1 MTRHQQDSDSAE
13 SAVIGKSP
21 RAWCKHSCRG
31 EDGGWLCHG
40 AAATTPSL
48 AESAEEGTKVDRLP
62 PPGWMGVPAEKE
74 LPPGS
79 DAAEGRAGAASLCRR
94 GTWATSV
101 GSHRA
106 LVRKPSKWSPRR
118 PRPKQRVP
126 SPRGRYQTAVG
137 GGRDG
142 TRAAM
147 TRNGLEWPFTRPTFL
162 TGHPRPRT
170 PPGGGTSRPQRRQ
183 PRRGTRP
190 GRLPSIEWGRHRSP
204 GTSPKRWRDRRPQP
218 PTPHRRR
225 LRTSERGGSSR
236 ALPVSGSNVIHSS
249 PRSFWSRRRAL
260 PVLKN
265 FAGDGFRWPRAVA
278 LSRWSIRSIWSRH
291 AALL

>member
-1 MTRHQQDSDSAE
+1 MGVPAEKELPSGSDAAEGRAGAASLCRRGTWATSVGSPTKGCRGCSNSAESEVTRHQEDSDSAE
-13 SAVIGKSP
+13 SAVLGKSP

-170 PPGGGTSRPQRRQ
+170 PPGGGTSRPQRR
-183 PRRGTRP
+183 
-190 GRLPSIEWGRHRSP
+190 
-204 GTSPKRWRDRRPQP
+204 
-218 PTPHRRR
+218 
-225 LRTSERGGSSR
+225 
-236 ALPVSGSNVIHSS
+236 
-249 PRSFWSRRRAL
+249 
-260 PVLKN
+260 
-265 FAGDGFRWPRAVA
+265 
-278 LSRWSIRSIWSRH
+278 
-291 AALL
+291 